1 MEEKGNEIRE
11 EYYNNK
17 LKLMEKT
24 RQENLTIKQE
34 ELNLKKEKND
44 LKKKEISIQEEI
56 CKSIKAFLNKI
67 SQ

>member
-44 LKKKEISIQEEI
+44 LKKK
-56 CKSIKAFLNKI
+56 K
-67 SQ
+67 